1 MEYGIC
7 IGRNEHS
14 SHLSRER
21 KVWTHVGNL
30 DDSPFLW
37 ALEVNQT
44 ANWHVTAKRRLLNDR
59 DRRIWLVQR
68 LDFQQLLQ
76 LNMGHTLS
84 RRREDSGVVTLRR
97 KKRNAGGSKRGLEGS
112 GLGTKAIVSRI
123 HVLHGVHVRVQNT
136 SSLWGLERRRS
147 KTKEVRLVLVLLLS
161 VSRRARSER
170 VERTVSS
177 TVRVGVF
184 ESHG

>member
-7 IGRNEHS
+7 IRRNEHS

-30 DDSPFLW
+30 DDSPFVW

-59 DRRIWLVQR
+59 DRRIGLVQR

-84 RRREDSGVVTLRR
+84 RRREDLGVVTLRR
-97 KKRNAGGSKRGLEGS
+97 KERNRGNKRGLDGR

-147 KTKEVRLVLVLLLS
+147 ETKEVRLILVLLQS

-177 TVRVGVF
+177 TVRVGVV